1 MWKFFK
7 NFFLACRLI
16 SRLFQV
22 GFEEKTNKLE
32 NEVAILNLR
41 GVIDLIVIIL
51 FSPCYR
57 LISEALFVMTKSV
70 LCQSF
75 PEDLSGSVY

>member
-41 GVIDLIVIIL
+41 GVIDLIVII
-51 FSPCYR
+51 
-57 LISEALFVMTKSV
+57 
-70 LCQSF
+70 
-75 PEDLSGSVY
+75 